1 MFVFIL
7 TILLIPVISLATEM
21 PGLDLELKSVGATWT
36 QSIDDPMMGNMMS
49 VYSKFQ
55 LKEGVKGRLSWRRR
69 DPFDGQSKNSVM
81 FGLEFDVD

>member
-1 MFVFIL
+1 MFVFVL

-21 PGLDLELKSVGATWT
+21 PGLDLELKSLGATWT
-36 QSIDDPMMGNMMS
+36 QSIDDPMMGNQMS
-49 VYSKFQ
+49 VYGKFK
-55 LKEGVKGRLSWRRR
+55 LKEDMRGQVSWRRR